1 MNNDIPTIGE
11 LLKHPNLQGLVR
23 QEEAEKIA
31 EALGEAKETAGE
43 PIYIRLLT
51 GTGAWFSAG
60 FLISFFVISG
70 IINSDA
76 GAMICGALLLVAA
89 CAIARSNKGTFLRQ
103 LALALAFAGNILI
116 AFGAATASS
125 PPGELTSALLMH
137 AAVCALMY
145 PLYPSTTYRVLA
157 PIGLAIMATLWIIV
171 EEVFVL
177 IHLLLA
183 AEMLLAGFLL
193 LWRKCP
199 PVFMPL
205 AYAGAA
211 TLPATLLF
219 MNLTQ
224 VHLWR
229 TDFNEPLWPSSLL
242 LSGGLIFLFLRL
254 AGSKRLAEPWMML
267 ALVATVLLGIFTTPG
282 ILVAIALLIM
292 GHAFGDRILSWL
304 AYLFL
309 PCFLI
314 VFYYALHIDLAY
326 KSYVVTGSGLFLL
339 AVRWILQY
347 LQTREVQR

>member
-11 LLKHPNLQGLVR
+11 LLEHPNLQGLVPP
-23 QEEAEKIA
+23 EEAEKIA
-31 EALGEAKETAGE
+31 ESLGKDEDTSD
-43 PIYIRLLT
+43 PIYISILS
-51 GTGAWFSAG
+51 GIGAWFSAG

-76 GAMICGALLLVAA
+76 GAIICGALLLVAA
-89 CAIARSNKGTFLRQ
+89 CAIVRSNKGTFLRQ

-145 PLYPSTTYRVLA
+145 PLYPSTTYRFLA
-157 PIGLAIMATLWIIV
+157 PIGLAIMATLWII
-171 EEVFVL
+171 EEEFFVF

-205 AYAGAA
+205 AYAGA
-211 TLPATLLF
+211 TMLPATLLF

-224 VHLWR
+224 MHLWR
-229 TDFNEPLWPSSLL
+229 TDFNKPLWPSSLL
-242 LSGGLIFLFLRL
+242 LSGGLIFLLLRL

-292 GHAFGDRILSWL
+292 GRAFSDRILAWL

-314 VFYYALHIDLAY
+314 VFYYALHIDLVY
-326 KSYVVTGSGLFLL
+326 KSYVVAGSGLLLL